1 MSVSFPVVL
10 LALTESVYNVSE
22 GDGSVE
28 VCVELTQAP
37 AGGLECNISVTLE
50 LQDGLKAG
58 INLRI
63 KQHCASS

>member
-1 MSVSFPVVL
+1 MSVLFPVVL
-10 LALTESVYNVSE
+10 LSLTESVYNVSE

-37 AGGLECNISVTLE
+37 TGGLECNISVILE

-58 INLRI
+58 IYLRI
-63 KQHCASS
+63 KQHWVSS